1 MDPKK
6 LSRINAMKSKRLKQR
21 QELILQHNLKV
32 FFLFNIFFNLKV
44 SIVNI
49 VSEHS
54 MMYFEIV
61 FLLGFTEVVKLTEVK
76 TNITFLSRT
85 IR

>member
-32 FFLFNIFFNLKV
+32 FFLFNDFFL
-44 SIVNI
+44 ILGNI
-49 VSEHS
+49 VSEYS
-54 MMYFEIV
+54 KIYFEIV
-61 FLLGFTEVVKLTEVK
+61 FLLGFTEIVKLTDIK
-76 TNITFLSRT
+76 TNISFLART